1 MPDVP
6 PALLAIVCVFV
17 TLAALVRGRMAS
29 DIAMAGGITLLVLTR
44 VLTPA
49 EAFAG
54 LASPTIITIAL
65 LLVVSQGVIETGL
78 IHWIGGS
85 LLGRS
90 RNVSWAQIR
99 LMAPVAAL
107 SAFINNTPLV
117 AMCIPLVEDFSR
129 RTRISPGK
137 LFIPLAFAG
146 TLGGV
151 CTLIG
156 TSTNLVAHDM
166 WLKTGGEPF
175 HLFDLAPIGVP
186 VAIVGMIYLVIAGRW
201 LLPHSG
207 RDTLA
212 SADPRSYSVEMQVI
226 GAPIAG
232 KTVEEASLRG
242 LEGLYL
248 SEIRRGDELITPV
261 EPTTRLAAGDTLIFI
276 GDVRAVVGLQKMRGL
291 AAAADQTKKLAHARH
306 GRFLVEA
313 VVSDS
318 SPLLNQT
325 IREARFRNVYDAVVI
340 AVSRN
345 GERLTNVK
353 IGSVALRAGDVLLLE
368 TQESFLKAF
377 AESRDFLLVRRIEDS
392 APVRHERAPIAAAI
406 LTGVVL
412 VASFEPFGLTMFHAA
427 LAGACLMLLTRCC
440 TGPQARKALNVRL
453 LFVIAGSLALGAA
466 LEKTGVAA
474 RIAEGLLSLSSGHAL
489 LSLAL
494 LYLATFVLT
503 ELLSNVTAAALVFP
517 IAMGAATAGGVD
529 PKYAAI
535 VVMVGASASFATPI
549 GYQTN
554 LMVQG
559 PGCYRFTDYLKIG
572 LPLGILVGCTALL
585 AIAVLMKLD
594 GTTT

>member
-1 MPDVP
+1 
-6 PALLAIVCVFV
+6 
-17 TLAALVRGRMAS
+17 
-29 DIAMAGGITLLVLTR
+29 
-44 VLTPA
+44 
-49 EAFAG
+49 
-54 LASPTIITIAL
+54 
-65 LLVVSQGVIETGL
+65 
-78 IHWIGGS
+78 
-85 LLGRS
+85 
-90 RNVSWAQIR
+90 
-99 LMAPVAAL
+99 
-107 SAFINNTPLV
+107 
-117 AMCIPLVEDFSR
+117 
-129 RTRISPGK
+129 
-137 LFIPLAFAG
+137 
-146 TLGGV
+146 
-151 CTLIG
+151 
-156 TSTNLVAHDM
+156 
-166 WLKTGGEPF
+166 
-175 HLFDLAPIGVP
+175 
-186 VAIVGMIYLVIAGRW
+186 
-201 LLPHSG
+201 
-207 RDTLA
+207 
-212 SADPRSYSVEMQVI
+212 
-226 GAPIAG
+226 
-232 KTVEEASLRG
+232 
-242 LEGLYL
+242 
-248 SEIRRGDELITPV
+248 
-261 EPTTRLAAGDTLIFI
+261 
-276 GDVRAVVGLQKMRGL
+276 MRGL

-377 AESRDFLLVRRIEDS
+377 AESRDFLLVRRVEDS

-559 PGCYRFTDYLKIG
+559 PGGYRFTDYLKIG

-594 GTTT
+594 GTTA